1 MSHWDGSGNPYD
13 WTENPRRRLWT
24 PALFVVVA
32 LLLTVGVAYGVIRL
46 TRDEPPTDSLP
57 AGDAA
62 PVFPGGPAATGPGA
76 GPAGTSTAGAGTA
89 RPSAPGAGAPGGG
102 APSGTAGTPP
112 ADAVLLARCRA
123 GVDPA
128 DQAKAQAS
136 RVRAV
141 FADQDGYLGWIGTTG
156 FDRQCAYRWDGSPD
170 DRQVDGLS
178 VATTVSTD
186 YLDGTGGVGPLVAG
200 SQVRGRDR
208 IMTIDGVVSRDV
220 RRVVVGWADRPATQ
234 AVVHEQFFLARRIEP
249 DGAAPSSPI
258 GDGCVLQAYNAHG
271 QMVARRRC

>member
-13 WTENPRRRLWT
+13 WTGSPRRRLWT

-32 LLLTVGVAYGVIRL
+32 LLLTAGVAYGVIRL

-62 PVFPGGPAATGPGA
+62 PVFPGGPAGPPATGPGA
-76 GPAGTSTAGAGTA
+76 GTAG
-89 RPSAPGAGAPGGG
+89 PSSPGAGSPGGG
-102 APSGTAGTPP
+102 APSGRVGTPP

-123 GVDPA
+123 GGDPA

-141 FADQDGYLGWIGTTG
+141 FADQAGYLGWIGTTG
-156 FDRQCAYRWDGSPD
+156 FDRMCAYRWDGSPD
-170 DRQVDGLS
+170 DRQVDGMS
-178 VATTVSTD
+178 VATSISTD
-186 YLDGTGGVGPLVAG
+186 YLNGTGGVSPLFAG
-200 SQVRGRDR
+200 SQLRGRDR
-208 IMTIDGVVSRDV
+208 VMTMDGVVSRDV
-220 RRVVVGWADRPATQ
+220 RRVVVGWAGRPATQ

-258 GDGCVLQAYNAHG
+258 DDGCILQAYNAQG